1 MQTKYKLVYN
11 FQKPDPRDHTFKS
24 ELVNG
29 RAINTVT
36 AKGSTLITPATIGS
50 IFTIPSLAKILDQ
63 GNLGDCVA
71 NAFAYSI
78 MSQTKNA
85 IMPSRLFVYANCRC
99 IDYTPLNHDDGTTV
113 RTACTAI
120 SNYGVCQETVFPY
133 NVNNFANLPPLI
145 AFQSSSKFKTFK
157 YTFIA
162 QNLTSI
168 KSCLTTYTVPI
179 VMAIMVYSSFMTNT
193 VAKNGIVPMP
203 NTQTETQE
211 GGHCV
216 CIVGYND
223 ATQMFKC
230 ANSWGTSWGING
242 YFFLPYNY
250 VINTALAG
258 DLCIAQLSI

>member
-1 MQTKYKLVYN
+1 
-11 FQKPDPRDHTFKS
+11 
-24 ELVNG
+24 
-29 RAINTVT
+29 
-36 AKGSTLITPATIGS
+36 
-50 IFTIPSLAKILDQ
+50 
-63 GNLGDCVA
+63 
-71 NAFAYSI
+71 
-78 MSQTKNA
+78 
-85 IMPSRLFVYANCRC
+85 
-99 IDYTPLNHDDGTTV
+99 
-113 RTACTAI
+113 
-120 SNYGVCQETVFPY
+120 
-133 NVNNFANLPPLI
+133 
-145 AFQSSSKFKTFK
+145 
-157 YTFIA
+157 
-162 QNLTSI
+162 
-168 KSCLTTYTVPI
+168 
-179 VMAIMVYSSFMTNT
+179 MAIMVYSSFMTNT